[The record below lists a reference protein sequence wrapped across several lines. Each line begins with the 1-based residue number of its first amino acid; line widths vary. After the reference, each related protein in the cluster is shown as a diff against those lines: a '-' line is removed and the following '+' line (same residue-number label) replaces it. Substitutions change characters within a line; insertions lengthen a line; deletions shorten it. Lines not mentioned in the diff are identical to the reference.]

1 MIRIQDRELEKM
13 IAEIIKRS
21 SFADAEHYIENR
33 IRDDFRKVKSNK
45 RIFLSK

>member
-13 IAEIIKRS
+13 IAEIVKRS

-33 IRDDFRKVKSNK
+33 IRDDFKKVKAN
-45 RIFLSK
+45 RRLF